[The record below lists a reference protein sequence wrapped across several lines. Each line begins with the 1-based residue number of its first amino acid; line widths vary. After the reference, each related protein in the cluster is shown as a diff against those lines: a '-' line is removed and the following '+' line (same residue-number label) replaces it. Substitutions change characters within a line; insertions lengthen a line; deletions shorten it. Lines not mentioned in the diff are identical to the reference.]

1 MKPEKIKSMDDYLRS
16 LQSLRDEHAY
26 RFRGQ
31 SNSAWPVCPSWAR
44 AFKGQTHSDCLSY
57 HSDLIRDFQ
66 SFDSLPGYIR
76 DLSRESPSLLTD
88 WDKVAIVQ
96 HYGGETGK
104 KTILTDF
111 TTRPLIAL
119 WFACQEKEHWKE
131 DGKVFAVSID
141 ILDEAGLPHI
151 DDYIRGNHSDLYTL
165 DRSYLFPTSFQ
176 YSPRGNTSSP
186 HKSYVSR
193 IDKQAS
199 SFVLGI
205 ERVEEAK
212 CKSVIIEAS
221 SKKRIL
227 DELRYF
233 FSISEKALMDD
244 WYALGE
250 DVVNGKE
257 VSTDGFT
264 DAEYYSLAKD
274 ISLLH
279 RQPRAGLPYF
289 EEALQYWHSQRDC
302 REAMVKASYSDD
314 ADRERVRCYMNQ
326 AGAHSYMNA
335 AWTIYCLEDADEEET
350 QRACDYAHKGFD
362 MASYDPQRPGFA
374 VVYAHCLLKLNKG
387 KDAYDLCKS
396 ELDCYEHSAPAFC
409 TGKNSPSIDELRRI
423 VNIYETPH

>member
-1 MKPEKIKSMDDYLRS
+1 MGDYLRS
-16 LQSLRDEHAY
+16 LQSLQPNEHAY

-31 SNSAWPVCPSWAR
+31 SNSAWPVRSSWAR
-44 AFKGQTHSDCLSY
+44 TFGDQTDSDCFSY
-57 HSDLIRDFQ
+57 HLDLIHDFH

-96 HYGGETGK
+96 HYGCETEK

-111 TTRPLIAL
+111 TIRPLIAL
-119 WFACQEKEHWKE
+119 WFACQEKEYWQE
-131 DGKVFAVSID
+131 DGKVFAVSTA
-141 ILDEAGLPHI
+141 ILDEVGLPHI
-151 DDYIRGNHSDLYTL
+151 DDYIRGNHSGLYTL
-165 DRSYLFPTSFQ
+165 DRSYLFPPSPD
-176 YSPRGNTSSP
+176 YNPRG
-186 HKSYVSR
+186 KICVSR
-193 IDKQAS
+193 IDKQGA
-199 SFVLGI
+199 SFVIGI

-212 CKSVIIEAS
+212 CKSVIIEAD
-221 SKKRIL
+221 SKEQIL
-227 DELRYF
+227 NELRNF
-233 FSISEKALMDD
+233 FSVSEKALMDD
-244 WYALGE
+244 WYTLGGA
-250 DVVNGKE
+250 VANGKE

-314 ADRERVRCYMNQ
+314 ADRERVRCHMNQ
-326 AGAHSYMNA
+326 AGAHYYMNA
-335 AWTIYCLEDADEEET
+335 AWTIYGLEGADGKET
-350 QRACDYAHKGFD
+350 WRACDYARKGFET
-362 MASYDPQRPGFA
+362 AKYNQQRPGFA
-374 VVYAHCLLKLNKG
+374 VVYAHCLWELNK
-387 KDAYDLCKS
+387 KKEAYNLCKN
-396 ELDCYEHSAPAFC
+396 ELDCYEHSAPTFC